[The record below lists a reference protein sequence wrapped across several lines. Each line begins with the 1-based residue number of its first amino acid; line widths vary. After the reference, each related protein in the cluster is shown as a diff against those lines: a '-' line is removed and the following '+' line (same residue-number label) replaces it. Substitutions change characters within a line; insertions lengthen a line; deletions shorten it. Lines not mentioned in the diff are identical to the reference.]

1 MKKIFPKIDK
11 QGEVLEWE
19 MSWVEILRKINKLG
33 AGTYVFYLFIL
44 FILYLT
50 LVYQKIVIYKVLS
63 N

>member
-19 MSWVEILRKINKLG
+19 MSWVEILRKINKPG

-44 FILYLT
+44 VILYLT